1 MASDLFAKID
11 GIDGESNDKN
21 HSKWIEVLEF
31 SHGSVQPIAAGRS
44 TDVSGRGHF
53 DPFIFIHQ
61 VDKATPKLQQ
71 FCMSGQKVAKVQFA
85 VCRAVAGLQV
95 PVYEVTLEN
104 VKIASAKVLTRDV
117 GKADDVPGSVE
128 LPVEVVSLIAG
139 KITWKC
145 TAIKPDNTKD
155 GAVEAS
161 YNQVEN
167 S

>member
-1 MASDLFAKID
+1 MASDFFVKID

-85 VCRAVAGLQV
+85 
-95 PVYEVTLEN
+95 
-104 VKIASAKVLTRDV
+104 
-117 GKADDVPGSVE
+117 
-128 LPVEVVSLIAG
+128 
-139 KITWKC
+139 
-145 TAIKPDNTKD
+145 
-155 GAVEAS
+155 EAS
-161 YNQVEN
+161 GLSYSCGLFTV
-167 S
+167 